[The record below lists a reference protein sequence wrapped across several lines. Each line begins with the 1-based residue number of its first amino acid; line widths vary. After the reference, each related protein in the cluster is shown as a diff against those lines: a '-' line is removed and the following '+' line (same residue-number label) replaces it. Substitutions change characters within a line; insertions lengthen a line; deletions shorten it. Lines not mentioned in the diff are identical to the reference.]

1 MLEDRDRDYLYH
13 CNGCHK
19 ADKNYP
25 DKMTECEECLGEDV
39 GAYVNDDNECWKCN
53 DKGEYLERVDINYH
67 EWARNDAYGYF
78 TGLYCHKCYDDPE
91 KYTYRKD
98 RYFDEGYA
106 GENLEGDY

>member
-1 MLEDRDRDYLYH
+1 MLERDRDYLYH

-25 DKMTECEECLGEDV
+25 DKEIQDEDT
-39 GAYVNDDNECWKCN
+39 
-53 DKGEYLERVDINYH
+53 GEYYTPRCSPLEYH
-67 EWARNDAYGYF
+67 EWARNDAYGLF

-106 GENLEGDY
+106 GENLESNDY

>member
-1 MLEDRDRDYLYH
+1 MLERDRDYLYH

-25 DKMTECEECLGEDV
+25 DKMTECEECEGSGYAKE
-39 GAYVNDDNECWKCN
+39 GSHEYCRYCSGN
-53 DKGEYLERVDINYH
+53 GEYTERVSNIEYH

-78 TGLYCHKCYDDPE
+78 TGLYCEKCYNDQE

-106 GENLEGDY
+106 GEHLEGDY